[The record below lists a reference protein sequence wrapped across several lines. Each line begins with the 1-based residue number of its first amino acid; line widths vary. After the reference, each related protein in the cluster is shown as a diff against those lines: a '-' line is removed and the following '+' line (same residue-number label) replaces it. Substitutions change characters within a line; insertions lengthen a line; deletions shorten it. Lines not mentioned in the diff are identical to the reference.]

1 MSMPA
6 QVLDLLLNQT
16 PAAAAGCLVPAHT
29 PQVGELTA
37 PKPAHEELLDNVLA
51 GMHQVLTGCEPLRIV
66 AGAGSN
72 TKVAPAR
79 VVDYVPCEDDVGG
92 LFDDATRAK
101 KAYAKTK
108 ALAGASGAGSSSS
121 SSSGGGSGL
130 ALSAK

>member
-1 MSMPA
+1 
-6 QVLDLLLNQT
+6 
-16 PAAAAGCLVPAHT
+16 
-29 PQVGELTA
+29 VGELTA

-92 LFDDATRAK
+92 LFDDASRAK

-108 ALAGASGAGSSSS
+108 ALATGVAAAAGAGSSSS
-121 SSSGGGSGL
+121 SGSGGGNGL
-130 ALSAK
+130 ALPAN